1 MIATLAGTVKATTS
15 NSAVIDVGGIGI
27 LVQISPRL
35 SAALNVGA
43 SAHLHTLL
51 IVREDSLTL
60 FGFERQQD
68 RELFEILLSVTGIGP
83 KVAQSA
89 LSVYD
94 AAEIVSAIMNE
105 KPAVLERIPGLG
117 KKGAQRLILELK
129 EKVKNLNTSTSGS
142 SRAAGWRD
150 QVSDALIG
158 LGFTAQLDFYENASL
173 SHIVRRSAQLLEVGI
188 DDDAIDEIGS
198 RSRGTPRVANRLL
211 RRVRDYAQVRGDGH
225 IRISDARD
233 ALAMYEVDESGLDRM
248 DRSLLEVLVKRFAG
262 GPVGIST
269 LAMAI
274 GEEAETIES
283 LAEPFLVRMGFLA
296 RTPRG
301 RVATELGWNQLGL
314 KAPADLATS
323 QVSNLASL
331 FDTPTNEA

>member
-15 NSAVIDVGGIGI
+15 TSAVIDVGGIGI

-35 SAALNVGA
+35 SASLNVGA

-60 FGFERQQD
+60 FGFERHQD

-129 EKVKNLNTSTSGS
+129 EKVKNLNVSANGS

-158 LGFTAQLDFYENASL
+158 LGFTA
-173 SHIVRRSAQLLEVGI
+173 
-188 DDDAIDEIGS
+188 
-198 RSRGTPRVANRLL
+198 
-211 RRVRDYAQVRGDGH
+211 RD
-225 IRISDARD
+225 S
-233 ALAMYEVDESGLDRM
+233 
-248 DRSLLEVLVKRFAG
+248 
-262 GPVGIST
+262 
-269 LAMAI
+269 
-274 GEEAETIES
+274 EEALDIVAEHFGSEVAETDIS
-283 LAEPFLVRMGFLA
+283 MLLKFALQ
-296 RTPRG
+296 TRG
-301 RVATELGWNQLGL
+301 R
-314 KAPADLATS
+314 K
-323 QVSNLASL
+323 
-331 FDTPTNEA
+331 

>member
-129 EKVKNLNTSTSGS
+129 EKVKNLNVSANGS

-158 LGFTAQLDFYENASL
+158 LGFTA
-173 SHIVRRSAQLLEVGI
+173 
-188 DDDAIDEIGS
+188 
-198 RSRGTPRVANRLL
+198 
-211 RRVRDYAQVRGDGH
+211 RD
-225 IRISDARD
+225 
-233 ALAMYEVDESGLDRM
+233 
-248 DRSLLEVLVKRFAG
+248 
-262 GPVGIST
+262 T
-269 LAMAI
+269 
-274 GEEAETIES
+274 EEALDIVAEHFGSEVAETDIS
-283 LAEPFLVRMGFLA
+283 MLLKFALQ
-296 RTPRG
+296 TRG
-301 RVATELGWNQLGL
+301 R
-314 KAPADLATS
+314 K
-323 QVSNLASL
+323 
-331 FDTPTNEA
+331 

>member
-158 LGFTAQLDFYENASL
+158 LGFTA
-173 SHIVRRSAQLLEVGI
+173 
-188 DDDAIDEIGS
+188 
-198 RSRGTPRVANRLL
+198 
-211 RRVRDYAQVRGDGH
+211 RDTE
-225 IRISDARD
+225 D
-233 ALAMYEVDESGLDRM
+233 ALDIVAEHFGSEV
-248 DRSLLEVLVKRFAG
+248 
-262 GPVGIST
+262 
-269 LAMAI
+269 
-274 GEEAETIES
+274 AETDIS
-283 LAEPFLVRMGFLA
+283 MLLKFALQ
-296 RTPRG
+296 TRG
-301 RVATELGWNQLGL
+301 R
-314 KAPADLATS
+314 K
-323 QVSNLASL
+323 
-331 FDTPTNEA
+331 

>member
-1 MIATLAGTVKATTS
+1 MIAMLAGTVKATTS
-15 NSAVIDVGGIGI
+15 TSAVIDVGGIGI

-158 LGFTAQLDFYENASL
+158 LGFTA
-173 SHIVRRSAQLLEVGI
+173 
-188 DDDAIDEIGS
+188 
-198 RSRGTPRVANRLL
+198 
-211 RRVRDYAQVRGDGH
+211 RD
-225 IRISDARD
+225 
-233 ALAMYEVDESGLDRM
+233 
-248 DRSLLEVLVKRFAG
+248 
-262 GPVGIST
+262 T
-269 LAMAI
+269 
-274 GEEAETIES
+274 EEALDIVAEHFGSEVAETDIS
-283 LAEPFLVRMGFLA
+283 MLLKFALQ
-296 RTPRG
+296 TRG
-301 RVATELGWNQLGL
+301 R
-314 KAPADLATS
+314 K
-323 QVSNLASL
+323 
-331 FDTPTNEA
+331 

>member
-129 EKVKNLNTSTSGS
+129 EKVKNLNVSANGS

-158 LGFTAQLDFYENASL
+158 LGFTA
-173 SHIVRRSAQLLEVGI
+173 
-188 DDDAIDEIGS
+188 
-198 RSRGTPRVANRLL
+198 
-211 RRVRDYAQVRGDGH
+211 RD
-225 IRISDARD
+225 
-233 ALAMYEVDESGLDRM
+233 
-248 DRSLLEVLVKRFAG
+248 
-262 GPVGIST
+262 T
-269 LAMAI
+269 
-274 GEEAETIES
+274 EEALDIVAEHFGREVAETDIS
-283 LAEPFLVRMGFLA
+283 MLLKFALQ
-296 RTPRG
+296 TRG
-301 RVATELGWNQLGL
+301 R
-314 KAPADLATS
+314 K
-323 QVSNLASL
+323 
-331 FDTPTNEA
+331 

>member
-35 SAALNVGA
+35 SASLNVGA

-60 FGFERQQD
+60 FGFERHQD

-129 EKVKNLNTSTSGS
+129 DKVKNLNVSANGS

-158 LGFTAQLDFYENASL
+158 LGFTA
-173 SHIVRRSAQLLEVGI
+173 
-188 DDDAIDEIGS
+188 
-198 RSRGTPRVANRLL
+198 
-211 RRVRDYAQVRGDGH
+211 RD
-225 IRISDARD
+225 S
-233 ALAMYEVDESGLDRM
+233 
-248 DRSLLEVLVKRFAG
+248 
-262 GPVGIST
+262 
-269 LAMAI
+269 
-274 GEEAETIES
+274 EEALDIVAEHFGSEVAETDIS
-283 LAEPFLVRMGFLA
+283 MLLKFALQ
-296 RTPRG
+296 TRG
-301 RVATELGWNQLGL
+301 R
-314 KAPADLATS
+314 K
-323 QVSNLASL
+323 
-331 FDTPTNEA
+331 

>member
-117 KKGAQRLILELK
+117 KKGAQRLIPELK

-158 LGFTAQLDFYENASL
+158 LGFTA
-173 SHIVRRSAQLLEVGI
+173 
-188 DDDAIDEIGS
+188 
-198 RSRGTPRVANRLL
+198 
-211 RRVRDYAQVRGDGH
+211 RD
-225 IRISDARD
+225 
-233 ALAMYEVDESGLDRM
+233 
-248 DRSLLEVLVKRFAG
+248 
-262 GPVGIST
+262 T
-269 LAMAI
+269 
-274 GEEAETIES
+274 EEALDIVAEHFGSEVAETDIS
-283 LAEPFLVRMGFLA
+283 MLLKFALQ
-296 RTPRG
+296 TRG
-301 RVATELGWNQLGL
+301 R
-314 KAPADLATS
+314 K
-323 QVSNLASL
+323 
-331 FDTPTNEA
+331 

>member
-15 NSAVIDVGGIGI
+15 TSAVIDVGGIGI

-35 SAALNVGA
+35 SASLNVGA

-60 FGFERQQD
+60 FGFERHQD

-129 EKVKNLNTSTSGS
+129 DKVKNLNVSANGS

-158 LGFTAQLDFYENASL
+158 LGFTA
-173 SHIVRRSAQLLEVGI
+173 
-188 DDDAIDEIGS
+188 
-198 RSRGTPRVANRLL
+198 
-211 RRVRDYAQVRGDGH
+211 RD
-225 IRISDARD
+225 S
-233 ALAMYEVDESGLDRM
+233 
-248 DRSLLEVLVKRFAG
+248 
-262 GPVGIST
+262 
-269 LAMAI
+269 
-274 GEEAETIES
+274 EEALDIVAEHFGSEVAETDIS
-283 LAEPFLVRMGFLA
+283 MLLKFALQ
-296 RTPRG
+296 TRG
-301 RVATELGWNQLGL
+301 R
-314 KAPADLATS
+314 K
-323 QVSNLASL
+323 
-331 FDTPTNEA
+331 

>member
-1 MIATLAGTVKATTS
+1 MIATLSGTVKATTS

-158 LGFTAQLDFYENASL
+158 LGFTA
-173 SHIVRRSAQLLEVGI
+173 
-188 DDDAIDEIGS
+188 
-198 RSRGTPRVANRLL
+198 
-211 RRVRDYAQVRGDGH
+211 RD
-225 IRISDARD
+225 
-233 ALAMYEVDESGLDRM
+233 
-248 DRSLLEVLVKRFAG
+248 
-262 GPVGIST
+262 T
-269 LAMAI
+269 
-274 GEEAETIES
+274 EEALDIVAEHFGSEVAETDIS
-283 LAEPFLVRMGFLA
+283 MLLKFALQ
-296 RTPRG
+296 TRG
-301 RVATELGWNQLGL
+301 R
-314 KAPADLATS
+314 K
-323 QVSNLASL
+323 
-331 FDTPTNEA
+331 

>member
-1 MIATLAGTVKATTS
+1 MIAMLAGTVKATTS
-15 NSAVIDVGGIGI
+15 TSAVIDVGGIGI

-35 SAALNVGA
+35 SASLNVGA

-60 FGFERQQD
+60 FGFERHQD

-129 EKVKNLNTSTSGS
+129 EKVKNLNVSANGS

-158 LGFTAQLDFYENASL
+158 LGFTA
-173 SHIVRRSAQLLEVGI
+173 
-188 DDDAIDEIGS
+188 
-198 RSRGTPRVANRLL
+198 
-211 RRVRDYAQVRGDGH
+211 RD
-225 IRISDARD
+225 S
-233 ALAMYEVDESGLDRM
+233 
-248 DRSLLEVLVKRFAG
+248 
-262 GPVGIST
+262 
-269 LAMAI
+269 
-274 GEEAETIES
+274 EEALDIVAEHFGSEVAETDIS
-283 LAEPFLVRMGFLA
+283 MLLKFALQ
-296 RTPRG
+296 TRG
-301 RVATELGWNQLGL
+301 R
-314 KAPADLATS
+314 K
-323 QVSNLASL
+323 
-331 FDTPTNEA
+331 

>member
-158 LGFTAQLDFYENASL
+158 LGFTA
-173 SHIVRRSAQLLEVGI
+173 
-188 DDDAIDEIGS
+188 
-198 RSRGTPRVANRLL
+198 
-211 RRVRDYAQVRGDGH
+211 RD
-225 IRISDARD
+225 
-233 ALAMYEVDESGLDRM
+233 
-248 DRSLLEVLVKRFAG
+248 
-262 GPVGIST
+262 T
-269 LAMAI
+269 
-274 GEEAETIES
+274 EEALDIVAEHFGSEVAETDIS
-283 LAEPFLVRMGFLA
+283 MLLKFALQ
-296 RTPRG
+296 TRG
-301 RVATELGWNQLGL
+301 R
-314 KAPADLATS
+314 K
-323 QVSNLASL
+323 
-331 FDTPTNEA
+331 

>member
-60 FGFERQQD
+60 FGFVRQQD

-158 LGFTAQLDFYENASL
+158 LGFTA
-173 SHIVRRSAQLLEVGI
+173 
-188 DDDAIDEIGS
+188 
-198 RSRGTPRVANRLL
+198 
-211 RRVRDYAQVRGDGH
+211 RD
-225 IRISDARD
+225 
-233 ALAMYEVDESGLDRM
+233 
-248 DRSLLEVLVKRFAG
+248 
-262 GPVGIST
+262 T
-269 LAMAI
+269 
-274 GEEAETIES
+274 EEALDIVAEHFGSEVAETDIS
-283 LAEPFLVRMGFLA
+283 MLLKFALQ
-296 RTPRG
+296 TRG
-301 RVATELGWNQLGL
+301 R
-314 KAPADLATS
+314 K
-323 QVSNLASL
+323 
-331 FDTPTNEA
+331 

>member
-15 NSAVIDVGGIGI
+15 TSAVIDVGGIGI

-35 SAALNVGA
+35 SASLNVGA

-60 FGFERQQD
+60 FGFERHQD

-129 EKVKNLNTSTSGS
+129 EKVKNLNVSANGS

-158 LGFTAQLDFYENASL
+158 LGFTA
-173 SHIVRRSAQLLEVGI
+173 
-188 DDDAIDEIGS
+188 
-198 RSRGTPRVANRLL
+198 
-211 RRVRDYAQVRGDGH
+211 RD
-225 IRISDARD
+225 
-233 ALAMYEVDESGLDRM
+233 
-248 DRSLLEVLVKRFAG
+248 
-262 GPVGIST
+262 T
-269 LAMAI
+269 
-274 GEEAETIES
+274 EEALDIVAEHFGSEVAETDIS
-283 LAEPFLVRMGFLA
+283 MLLKFALQ
-296 RTPRG
+296 TRG
-301 RVATELGWNQLGL
+301 R
-314 KAPADLATS
+314 K
-323 QVSNLASL
+323 
-331 FDTPTNEA
+331 